1 MLYGLLASA
10 CFAVS
15 FLYLIGFTG
24 NLLVPKS
31 IDSGLPE
38 PIGRALPI
46 DLLLVSIF
54 AVQHSVMAR
63 QGFKKWWT
71 RMVPAPVERSTYV
84 LLASIAT
91 GLLFWQWRP
100 IPVVVWNVENP
111 AGRALLILMFCLGW
125 VLLLLATMLIAPL
138 DLLGLRQIYAYGRG
152 TPYNPPGF
160 STPALYRCV
169 RHPVYLGFLTAF
181 WAAPR
186 MTVGHVVFAAA
197 MTVYILAGISLEERD
212 LVRTFGDAYRQY
224 RRQVPM
230 LLPLRRRR

>member
-1 MLYGLLASA
+1 MMASKPSHRMMKRASRPEIPINARKSDAPCSSDYSRRVSLPRAAQLCIMGRMLSLLYGLLVSA
-10 CFAVS
+10 FSAVS

-84 LLASIAT
+84 LLASIVT

-100 IPVVVWNVENP
+100 VPVVVWNVENP

-138 DLLGLRQIYAYGRG
+138 DLLGLRQIY
-152 TPYNPPGF
+152 
-160 STPALYRCV
+160 
-169 RHPVYLGFLTAF
+169 
-181 WAAPR
+181 
-186 MTVGHVVFAAA
+186 
-197 MTVYILAGISLEERD
+197 
-212 LVRTFGDAYRQY
+212 
-224 RRQVPM
+224 
-230 LLPLRRRR
+230 